1 MTESRPLLPALADF
15 LRAVGLALCVLLLA
29 DCGMG
34 GQEVM
39 DGGPAFQVRDGT
51 RASGIKFSQFNG
63 MSGRRYLVETM
74 GSGVCLLDYDGDD
87 HLDIYF
93 MQGAPTPGSPRPD
106 PPPANA
112 LYHNLGG
119 GRFQD
124 VTARAGVGDTG
135 QGQGCTVG
143 DIEGDGD
150 LDIYVVNFG
159 ANVLY
164 RNNGDGTFTDYTQV
178 AGVGNP
184 QWGSSA
190 AFADIDSDGD
200 LDLYVANYVDFSYEN
215 HKSCGD
221 QSRNLQFYCS
231 PKAYKAEPDVL
242 YRNDGSGRFTDV
254 TRKAGLY
261 NDSEGK
267 GLGVTFADVDDDGDV
282 DIYVANDSTRNFL
295 YSNDG
300 NGHFR
305 DVTMLAGVGLSEAGR
320 PQAGMGVGFGDYDND
335 QALDL
340 VVTNLSN
347 ESNELYRNL
356 GGGIFTDSTF
366 RSGIGGPSMLLVG
379 FGVAWLDLDADS
391 DLDLFVANGHVLD
404 NVKVLSDAIT
414 YAQRNQIYEN
424 RGGGRFRE
432 VSALSGSGLAMDEVS
447 RGLAVGDLDGDG
459 DLDLVLNGNG
469 SRAVLLL
476 NETDPAGNYLRL
488 RLRRE
493 TGDRFAV
500 GARVLLSAGAVSQ
513 VREVVTGTSY
523 QSQSE
528 LTLHFG
534 LGSATSI
541 DALEVRW
548 PGGQREKF
556 TASGVN
562 RMLTLVEGT
571 GDKREGEN

>member
-1 MTESRPLLPALADF
+1 MSRPPLPAPVNG
-15 LRAVGLALCVLLLA
+15 LRASGLALCMLLLA
-29 DCGMG
+29 HGG
-34 GQEVM
+34 LHGQETTDGETALRFM
-39 DGGPAFQVRDGT
+39 DGTG
-51 RASGIKFSQFNG
+51 ASGIQFRQFNG
-63 MSGRRYLVETM
+63 ISGKRYLVETM

-87 HLDIYF
+87 RLDVYL
-93 MQGAPTPGSPRPD
+93 MQGAPTPGSQRPD

-112 LYHNLGG
+112 LYRNLGE

-124 VTARAGVGDTG
+124 VTARAGVGDEG

-143 DIEGDGD
+143 DVDGDGD
-150 LDIYVVNFG
+150 LDLYVVNFG
-159 ANVLY
+159 ANLLY
-164 RNNGDGTFTDYTQV
+164 RNNGDGTFTDITQV
-178 AGVGNP
+178 AGVGDS

-200 LDLYVANYVDFSYEN
+200 LDLYVVNYVDFRYDN
-215 HKSCGD
+215 HKYCGD
-221 QSRNLQFYCS
+221 RSSNLQYYCS
-231 PKAYKAEPDVL
+231 PKAYKAEPDVM

-254 TRKAGLY
+254 TREAGLY
-261 NDSEGK
+261 NDREGK
-267 GLGVTFADVDDDGDV
+267 GLGVAFADVDDDGDV

-295 YSNDG
+295 YRNDG
-300 NGHFR
+300 KGHFR
-305 DVTMLAGVGLSEAGR
+305 DVTMLAGVGFSEAGR
-320 PQAGMGVGFGDYDND
+320 PQAGMGIGFGDYDND

-347 ESNELYRNL
+347 QSNELYRNL
-356 GGGIFTDSTF
+356 GGGIFIDPTF
-366 RSGIGGPSMLLVG
+366 RSGIGGPSMLFVG

-391 DLDLFVANGHVLD
+391 DLDLFVANGHILD
-404 NVKVLSDAIT
+404 NVRVLSDIMT
-414 YAQRNQIYEN
+414 YPQRNHIFEN

-432 VSALSGSGLAMDEVS
+432 VSASAGPGLAMAEVS

-469 SRAVLLL
+469 ARAVLLL

-500 GARVLLSAGAVSQ
+500 GARVLLTAGGVRQ

-534 LGSATSI
+534 LGSSTSI
-541 DALEVRW
+541 ETLEVRW
-548 PGGQREKF
+548 STGRRERF
-556 TASGVN
+556 TVSGVN
-562 RMLTLVEGT
+562 RVLTLTEGT
-571 GDKREGEN
+571 GDTLEGEN